1 LLSAVARK
9 TATYV
14 AAVSR
19 VPGNRAQ
26 IVDMRKTLP
35 DLPLA
40 QKYAVRPGRGPN
52 HRTGLYAQY

>member
-1 LLSAVARK
+1 MARK